1 MPVVSLVFL
10 FFARESIVA
19 WGVRL
24 VRRAND
30 DPGKINNRPL
40 VCSVCTMT

>member
-1 MPVVSLVFL
+1 MPVVSLVFR
-10 FFARESIVA
+10 FFAGESILA

-24 VRRAND
+24 ARRAD
-30 DPGKINNRPL
+30 DDLGKINNRA